1 MFCSFRD
8 NWKVWLLLQE
18 KKILSLFVSADQ
30 YLLLCGDVSSELH
43 VERSNLML
51 KAQKWVGKC
60 VQVVEC
66 GILSI
71 EQIVLL
77 RSKAFVHVLI

>member
-1 MFCSFRD
+1 MFSPFRD

-18 KKILSLFVSADQ
+18 KEILFLFVLADQ
-30 YLLLCGDVSSELH
+30 YLPLCGDLSSDLD

-71 EQIVLL
+71 GQIVLL
-77 RSKAFVHVLI
+77 RSEVFVPVII